1 MPPWVMTA
9 VVVLAILWLT
19 LAPKPL
25 PDNDVHWFEGADKV
39 VHGCMF
45 GGLFFVMGL
54 DWVISGR
61 KLGLPVGMALAGVCV
76 AFGGGIELVQGAMDM
91 GRGCDVWDFVADT
104 AGVALSLAVTPVI
117 VRWLIR

>member
-1 MPPWVMTA
+1 MTA

-25 PDNDVHWFEGADKV
+25 PDSDVHWFEGADKV

-91 GRGCDVWDFVADT
+91 GRGRHGGGGSEFGSDACDCQVAH
-104 AGVALSLAVTPVI
+104 SLKPGTM
-117 VRWLIR
+117 

>member
-1 MPPWVMTA
+1 MTA

-25 PDNDVHWFEGADKV
+25 PDSDVHWFEGADKV

-54 DWVISGR
+54 DWVISG
-61 KLGLPVGMALAGVCV
+61 LLAAALNLCRERWIWAGDVTC
-76 AFGGGIELVQGAMDM
+76 GILWPTR
-91 GRGCDVWDFVADT
+91 RG
-104 AGVALSLAVTPVI
+104 
-117 VRWLIR
+117 WL